1 MPTLHDLMADSVDG
15 RAHHLSSAE
24 ALPSTRGLIARRRR
38 RNTVV
43 AGGTSALAIGGLV
56 AAGLV
61 QDARRDDA
69 PATSIDP
76 DAVAFATVPAVT
88 EQGPHVDLSN
98 DGRIAC
104 GDAAPD
110 SSASLDG
117 FSLEAALFT
126 GSDTRPT
133 PSDGGSLDSA
143 SLSNKTSVLST
154 VTYEGTPHSPV
165 FLDIGYGV
173 LAKDGVV
180 VAIVDQTSRSGTLRF
195 DPLLPGSTWSDIAN
209 LGRVEFCSEDPLA
222 TSDEFPTLYAG
233 DYEFYAIAQAMV
245 TEKMIG
251 LDVLAN
257 AGYGPAAARGAWAP
271 GSIDCSNAI
280 SQREDDVAAGAPPA
294 AIPLAC
300 EPDAIV
306 GATIDINV
314 GTISVPYPARDYT
327 EDVAVTL
334 VSDAISLHLDEDL
347 SFDEYARLML
357 GDNGPAPEPTAV
369 SDLACN
375 VDFVWVQT
383 DAAVYA
389 RSPGGIDPLLADG
402 GGPILLDEYADP
414 TGGTVSIA
422 APSEVWMIGRDSSGG
437 QFVTGH
443 ATATFSPSERI
454 LVDRLSDYADVA
466 LALTDVS
473 WCGERPDA
481 VDSLIVTGGATV
493 VGNDGTLTEGDS
505 WAIESR

>member
-1 MPTLHDLMADSVDG
+1 MPTLHDLMADSIDG
-15 RAHHLSSAE
+15 QAQSLRAAA
-24 ALPSTRGLIARRRR
+24 ALPATRGLIARRRR
-38 RNTVV
+38 RNAAV

-56 AAGLV
+56 AAGIV

-69 PATSIDP
+69 PAASTDP

-98 DGRIAC
+98 DSRIAC
-104 GDAAPD
+104 GDAVLD

-117 FSLEAALFT
+117 FSLETKLFT

-133 PSDGGSLDSA
+133 MSDDNSLDKA
-143 SLSNKTSVLST
+143 SLSNKTSILST
-154 VTYEGTPHSPV
+154 VTYEGSPHSPV
-165 FLDIGYGV
+165 FLDVGYGV

-180 VAIVDQTSRSGTLRF
+180 VAIVDHTSRTGSLRF
-195 DPLLPGSTWSDIAN
+195 DPLLPGSTWSEVAN
-209 LGRVEFCSEDPLA
+209 LGQVQFCEVNPLA

-233 DYEFYAIAQAMV
+233 DYEFYAIAQATV
-245 TEKMIG
+245 TEEMIG
-251 LDVLAN
+251 LNVLAS
-257 AGYGPAAARGAWAP
+257 AGYGPAGTGGAWAP
-271 GSIDCSNAI
+271 GSIDCTNAI
-280 SQREDDVAAGAPPA
+280 GDREADWAIGAP
-294 AIPLAC
+294 AIPLPC
-300 EPDAIV
+300 EPDAIP
-306 GATIDINV
+306 GAVIDV
-314 GTISVPYPARDYT
+314 ESGTISVPYPARDYT

-334 VSDAISLHLDEDL
+334 VSNAIPLHLDEDL
-347 SFDEYARLML
+347 SFEEYAGLML
-357 GDNGPAPEPTAV
+357 GDNGPAPTPTAV

-389 RSPGGIDPLLADG
+389 KATDGIDTLMEPGGGTVLM
-402 GGPILLDEYADP
+402 DEFADP

-422 APSEVWMIGRDSSGG
+422 APSEAWMIARDASGG
-437 QFVTGH
+437 QLVAGH

-454 LVDRLSDYADVA
+454 VVDRLSGYADVS
-466 LALTDVS
+466 LALTDVT

-493 VGNDGTLTEGDS
+493 TGNDGIVAEGES
-505 WAIESR
+505 WGVEFP